1 MDIEELRERKRK
13 LESSLHQAIQDR
25 LHIFEKDTGVLA
37 VGVDVV
43 TAQLLQGFPRKAT
56 ESIVTSVEVTLD
68 I

>member
-13 LESSLHQAIQDR
+13 LEKSIHLAVQDR
-25 LHIFEKDTGVLA
+25 LHNFEKDTGVTA
-37 VGVDVV
+37 TGVDIT
-43 TAQLLQGFPRKAT
+43 TAQLMQGFPRTIT